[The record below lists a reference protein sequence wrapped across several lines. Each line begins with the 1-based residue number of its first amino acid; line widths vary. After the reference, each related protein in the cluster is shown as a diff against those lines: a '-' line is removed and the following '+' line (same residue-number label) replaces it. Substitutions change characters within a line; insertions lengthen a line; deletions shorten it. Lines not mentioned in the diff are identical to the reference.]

1 MNGLYVP
8 AATCMIE
15 ATSSATSV
23 AVATSDALRA
33 TAGRRATANRAAS
46 AGTHGVEPTAPA
58 ASASHTSDVRYHRT
72 AHGVGAARPRPAIA
86 FRNADAI
93 STFFARPTT
102 NRRTPYAKSSSVT
115 TRRASWS
122 AVGR

>member
-72 AHGVGAARPRPAIA
+72 VYVFDTRTGQVLAKIPVGAEDHGLTYFP
-86 FRNADAI
+86 N
-93 STFFARPTT
+93 
-102 NRRTPYAKSSSVT
+102 
-115 TRRASWS
+115 
-122 AVGR
+122 VGAYSIGHNGVYR

>member
-15 ATSSATSV
+15 AREQRDQRV
-23 AVATSDALRA
+23 AVATSDALQA
-33 TAGRRATANRAAS
+33 TDGRRATANRAAS

-72 AHGVGAARPRPAIA
+72 MYGVGAAGPRPAIA
-86 FRNADAI
+86 FRNADADA
-93 STFFARPTT
+93 SVAARKNTQPII
-102 NRRTPYAKSSSVT
+102 
-115 TRRASWS
+115 
-122 AVGR
+122 

>member
-23 AVATSDALRA
+23 AVATSDALQA

-58 ASASHTSDVRYHRT
+58 ASASHNSDVRYHRT
-72 AHGVGAARPRPAIA
+72 VYGVGAAGPRPAIA
-86 FRNADAI
+86 FRNADADA
-93 STFFARPTT
+93 SVAARKNTQPIITT
-102 NRRTPYAKSSSVT
+102 SIV
-115 TRRASWS
+115 
-122 AVGR
+122 